1 MLGEDCA
8 EQQTGSNAHPRAPCS
23 LPLGLQD
30 SRLEVCSRMDEG
42 KQPRFKDGNKISLI
56 PSTSIV
62 NVRVCDEK
70 GETSQDGEHR
80 VIGCAKG
87 DKRGNLQ
94 RTDLT

>member
-42 KQPRFKDGNKISLI
+42 KQPRFKDGNTFSLI

-70 GETSQDGEHR
+70 GRQAKMGSTELLGVRKETS
-80 VIGCAKG
+80 VVTFSA
-87 DKRGNLQ
+87 
-94 RTDLT
+94 LT